1 MGNARILQS
10 LIEVMKVKKLAAIDI
25 GSNAIRILIANVVQ
39 EVGDHPV
46 YMKSEMIRVPIR
58 LGQDSFTVGEI
69 SKKNMKRVV
78 KAMKAFRLIM
88 KVNGVKHYMA
98 CATSALRE
106 SNNADELVALVKKK
120 AKIKIEVI
128 DGRKE
133 AEIISNTTILN
144 DFGQNLNYLYVDV
157 GGGSTEFSVLQ
168 GGKRIVSKSF
178 KTGTVRMI
186 NNMVNEKVWF
196 EIEKWIQTHTAGIEK
211 IALLGSGGNI
221 NKIFKLS
228 NTKEGKPLTYIK
240 INAFY
245 QDLKMLTYEQR
256 ILRYNLNLDRAD
268 VILPAIEI
276 YLKALKWSGATKV
289 FVPKIGLADGM
300 IKMMYKKFNA

>member
-1 MGNARILQS
+1 
-10 LIEVMKVKKLAAIDI
+10 MKVKKLAAIDI

-39 EVGDHPV
+39 EVGEHPV

-69 SKKNMKRVV
+69 SKKNMKRVL

-168 GGKRIVSKSF
+168 EGKRIVSKSF

-186 NNMVNEKVWF
+186 NNMVNEKVWL

-221 NKIFKLS
+221 NKVFKLS

-240 INAFY
+240 INTFY
-245 QDLKMLTYEQR
+245 QDLKKLTYEQR
-256 ILRYNLNLDRAD
+256 ILKYNLNLDRAD
-268 VILPAIEI
+268 VILPALEI
-276 YLKALKWSGATKV
+276 YLKALKWSGASKV

>member
-1 MGNARILQS
+1 
-10 LIEVMKVKKLAAIDI
+10 MKVKKLAAIDI

-39 EVGDHPV
+39 EVGEHPV

-211 IALLGSGGNI
+211 LALLGSGGNI

-240 INAFY
+240 INTFY

-256 ILRYNLNLDRAD
+256 ILKYNLNLDRAD
-268 VILPAIEI
+268 VILPALEI

>member
-1 MGNARILQS
+1 
-10 LIEVMKVKKLAAIDI
+10 MKVKKLAAIDI

-39 EVGDHPV
+39 EEGERPV

-78 KAMKAFRLIM
+78 KAMKAFKLIM

-106 SNNADELVALVKKK
+106 SNNTYELITRVKKK
-120 AKIKIEVI
+120 SKIKIEVI

-133 AEIISNTTILN
+133 AEIISNTTIL
-144 DFGQNLNYLYVDV
+144 DSFGQNRNYLYVDV

-168 GGKRIVSKSF
+168 DGKRIISKSF

-196 EIEKWIQTHTAGIEK
+196 EIEKWIQTHTTGIEK

-228 NTKEGKPLTYIK
+228 NTKEGKPLTFIK
-240 INAFY
+240 INTFY

-256 ILRYNLNLDRAD
+256 ILKYNLNLDRAD
-268 VILPAIEI
+268 VILPALEI

-300 IKMMYKKFNA
+300 IKMMYKKFNT

>member
-1 MGNARILQS
+1 
-10 LIEVMKVKKLAAIDI
+10 MKVKKLAAIDI

-39 EVGDHPV
+39 EVGEHPV

-186 NNMVNEKVWF
+186 NNMVNEKVWL

-221 NKIFKLS
+221 NKVFKLS

-240 INAFY
+240 INTFY
-245 QDLKMLTYEQR
+245 QDLKKLTYEQR
-256 ILRYNLNLDRAD
+256 ILKYNLNLDRAD
-268 VILPAIEI
+268 VILPALEI

-300 IKMMYKKFNA
+300 IKMMYKKFNT

>member
-1 MGNARILQS
+1 
-10 LIEVMKVKKLAAIDI
+10 MKVKKLAAIDI

-39 EVGDHPV
+39 EVGEHPV

-168 GGKRIVSKSF
+168 EGKRIVSKSF

-186 NNMVNEKVWF
+186 NNMVNEKVWL

-221 NKIFKLS
+221 NKVFKLS

-240 INAFY
+240 INTFF
-245 QDLKMLTYEQR
+245 QDLKKLTYEQR
-256 ILRYNLNLDRAD
+256 ILKYNLNLDRAD
-268 VILPAIEI
+268 VILPALEI
-276 YLKALKWSGATKV
+276 YLKTLKWSGASKV

-300 IKMMYKKFNA
+300 IKMMYKKFNT

>member
-1 MGNARILQS
+1 
-10 LIEVMKVKKLAAIDI
+10 MKVKKLAAIDI

-39 EVGDHPV
+39 EEGERPV

-106 SNNADELVALVKKK
+106 SNNAYELITRVKKK
-120 AKIKIEVI
+120 SKIKIEVI

-133 AEIISNTTILN
+133 AEIISNTTIL
-144 DFGQNLNYLYVDV
+144 DSFGQNRNYLYVDV

-168 GGKRIVSKSF
+168 DGKRIISKSF

-228 NTKEGKPLTYIK
+228 NTKEGKPLTFIK
-240 INAFY
+240 INTFY

-256 ILRYNLNLDRAD
+256 ILKYNLNLDRAD
-268 VILPAIEI
+268 VILPALEI

-300 IKMMYKKFNA
+300 IKMMYKKFNT

>member
-1 MGNARILQS
+1 
-10 LIEVMKVKKLAAIDI
+10 MKVKKLAAIDI

-39 EVGDHPV
+39 EVGEHPV

-106 SNNADELVALVKKK
+106 SNNADELIARVKKK
-120 AKIKIEVI
+120 TKIKIEVI

-157 GGGSTEFSVLQ
+157 GGGSTEFSLLQ
-168 GGKRIVSKSF
+168 DGKRIVSKSF

-196 EIEKWIQTHTAGIEK
+196 EIEKWIQTHTNGIKK

-228 NTKEGKPLTYIK
+228 NIKEGKPLTYIK
-240 INAFY
+240 INAIY
-245 QDLKMLTYEQR
+245 QDLKKLTYEQR
-256 ILRYNLNLDRAD
+256 ILKYNLNLDRAD
-268 VILPAIEI
+268 VILPALEI
-276 YLKALKWSGATKV
+276 YIKALKWSGATKV

>member
-1 MGNARILQS
+1 
-10 LIEVMKVKKLAAIDI
+10 MKVKKLAAIDI

-39 EVGDHPV
+39 EVGEHPV

-106 SNNADELVALVKKK
+106 SNNADELIARVKKK
-120 AKIKIEVI
+120 TKIKIEVI

-157 GGGSTEFSVLQ
+157 GGGSTEFSLLQ
-168 GGKRIVSKSF
+168 DGKRIVSKSF

-186 NNMVNEKVWF
+186 NNMVNEKVWL
-196 EIEKWIQTHTAGIEK
+196 EIEKWIQTHTTEIKK

-228 NTKEGKPLTYIK
+228 NIKEGKPLTYIK
-240 INAFY
+240 INAIY
-245 QDLKMLTYEQR
+245 QDLKKLTYEQR
-256 ILRYNLNLDRAD
+256 ILKYNLNLDRAD
-268 VILPAIEI
+268 VILPALEI
-276 YLKALKWSGATKV
+276 YIKALKWSGATKV

>member
-1 MGNARILQS
+1 
-10 LIEVMKVKKLAAIDI
+10 MKVKKLAAIDI

-39 EVGDHPV
+39 EVGEHPV

-168 GGKRIVSKSF
+168 EGKRIVSKSF

-186 NNMVNEKVWF
+186 NNMVNEKVWL
-196 EIEKWIQTHTAGIEK
+196 EIENWIQTHTAGIEK

-221 NKIFKLS
+221 NKVFKLS

-240 INAFY
+240 INTFY
-245 QDLKMLTYEQR
+245 QDLKKLTYKQR
-256 ILRYNLNLDRAD
+256 ILKYNLNLDRAD
-268 VILPAIEI
+268 VILPALEI
-276 YLKALKWSGATKV
+276 YLKALKWSGASKV

>member
-1 MGNARILQS
+1 
-10 LIEVMKVKKLAAIDI
+10 MKVKKLAAIDI

-39 EVGDHPV
+39 EVGEHPV

-106 SNNADELVALVKKK
+106 SNNADELIARVKKK
-120 AKIKIEVI
+120 TKIKIEVI

-157 GGGSTEFSVLQ
+157 GGGSTEFSLLQ
-168 GGKRIVSKSF
+168 DGKRIVSKSF

-186 NNMVNEKVWF
+186 NNMVNEKVWL
-196 EIEKWIQTHTAGIEK
+196 EIEKWIQTHTTEIKK

-228 NTKEGKPLTYIK
+228 NIKEGKPLTYIK
-240 INAFY
+240 INAIY
-245 QDLKMLTYEQR
+245 QDLKKLTYEQR
-256 ILRYNLNLDRAD
+256 ILKYNLNLDRAD
-268 VILPAIEI
+268 VILPALEI

>member
-1 MGNARILQS
+1 
-10 LIEVMKVKKLAAIDI
+10 MKVKKLAAIDI

-39 EVGDHPV
+39 EVGEYPV

-168 GGKRIVSKSF
+168 EGKRIVSKSF

-186 NNMVNEKVWF
+186 NNMVNEKVWL

-221 NKIFKLS
+221 NKVFKLS

-240 INAFY
+240 INTFF
-245 QDLKMLTYEQR
+245 QDLKKLTYEQR
-256 ILRYNLNLDRAD
+256 ILKYNLNLDRAD
-268 VILPAIEI
+268 VILPALEI
-276 YLKALKWSGATKV
+276 YLKTLKWSGATKV

>member
-1 MGNARILQS
+1 
-10 LIEVMKVKKLAAIDI
+10 MKVKKLAAIDI

-39 EVGDHPV
+39 EVGEHPV

-186 NNMVNEKVWF
+186 NNMVNEKVWL

-221 NKIFKLS
+221 NKVFKLS

-245 QDLKMLTYEQR
+245 EDLKKLTYEQR
-256 ILRYNLNLDRAD
+256 ILKYNLNLDRAD
-268 VILPAIEI
+268 VILPALEI

>member
-1 MGNARILQS
+1 
-10 LIEVMKVKKLAAIDI
+10 MKVKKLAAIDI
-25 GSNAIRILIANVVQ
+25 GSNAIRILITNVVQ
-39 EVGDHPV
+39 EVGEHPV
-46 YMKSEMIRVPIR
+46 YMKSELIRVPIR

-78 KAMKAFRLIM
+78 KAMKSFKLIM
-88 KVNGVKHYMA
+88 KVYGVKHYMA

-106 SNNADELVALVKKK
+106 SNNADELVARVKKK

-144 DFGQNLNYLYVDV
+144 NFGQSQNYLYVDV
-157 GGGSTEFSVLQ
+157 GGGSSEFSVLQ
-168 GGKRIVSKSF
+168 NGKRMVSKSF
-178 KTGTVRMI
+178 KTGTVRML

-196 EIEKWIQTHTAGIEK
+196 EIEKWIQTHTAGIEN

-221 NKIFKLS
+221 NKVFKLS

-240 INAFY
+240 INTFY
-245 QDLKMLTYEQR
+245 QDLKKLSYEQR
-256 ILRYNLNLDRAD
+256 ILKYNLNLDRAD
-268 VILPAIEI
+268 VILPALEI

-300 IKMMYKKFNA
+300 IKMMYKKYNA